1 MYDICLKK
9 GIIFVVL
16 LLLILPIYS
25 PASKINEI
33 DRITFNEIISEN
45 NNLSSDTIT
54 NSLIMKILD
63 LECYGFIIPI
73 PPSSEIADMPEIQY
87 NLFNLINNLL
97 RNQIPVYWI
106 PHNIELLTKKI
117 FLNEF
122 PEPENYNK
130 GSFIV
135 PFTGDSFLDTMSIV
149 IISEFCYTNDT
160 HKEHTLSSEVSIIM
174 EPLQDVKLYQL
185 NEPRIAFYFDEGVTT
200 RCINWYISSLSEA
213 GFIKIE
219 ILDDHDIICK
229 LNNQNFN
236 VLVWPGGVWPWENM
250 FESLENK
257 LSFVPR
263 LVSKYVIKQ
272 FVSNGGG
279 FVGSCYGA
287 YIASSGMRFTPF
299 FFMQYHHPKMPS
311 IGFLSISDTLLAL
324 ALPSTINI
332 TIEET
337 DSPVTFGLN
346 GTLSG
351 SLLQGGPV
359 FTWLGKNSESLATI
373 EDINLSWLYW
383 LDSMNSSLPKK
394 IIKYWANF
402 TTGKTIWASSNYK
415 KGKIVTFGDHPE
427 HGDITLQRAVHNS
440 VFYVTSQS
448 LENQNVNHYYPISF
462 LENTVR
468 NSLNITLYEH
478 ESDVF
483 KDIYK
488 RIIHVAGILNSVE
501 NQYDKFSVLIDNLTA
516 ENKMELSFSYQIRR
530 GGLWEFKE
538 FIHNSINY
546 LNDSQGKEDT
556 INHLGTIDSISNMLS
571 LVNVS
576 IEEDIYQLKNEITD
590 RLNKINDSINSL
602 NDHINQLIYEIQHYQ
617 NTTAQNEYILTIVEK
632 IKITSEEIGKYI
644 PLIYFDTLILSR
656 DSWYIYKTLAV
667 NN

>member
-1 MYDICLKK
+1 MRDICLKK
-9 GIIFVVL
+9 GIIIVVFL
-16 LLLILPIYS
+16 ILILPIYS
-25 PASKINEI
+25 PASKTNEI
-33 DRITFNEIISEN
+33 DSITFKEIISEN

-54 NSLIMKILD
+54 NSLIMNILD

-73 PPSSEIADMPEIQY
+73 PPISEIADMPEIQY
-87 NLFNLINNLL
+87 NLFNLINNIL
-97 RNQIPVYWI
+97 RNQINVYWI
-106 PHNIELLTKKI
+106 PYNIELLTKKI
-117 FLNEF
+117 LLNES
-122 PEPENYNK
+122 PKPENYNK

-135 PFTGDSFLDTMSIV
+135 PFTGNSFLDIMSIV
-149 IISEFCYTNDT
+149 IISEFRYTNDM
-160 HKEHTLSSEVSIIM
+160 HKEHTLSSEISILM

-185 NEPRIAFYFDEGVTT
+185 NEPKIAVYFDEGVTT
-200 RCINWYISSLSEA
+200 RCINWYISTLSEA
-213 GFIKIE
+213 GFLNIE
-219 ILDDHDIICK
+219 ILDDQDIIGK
-229 LNNQNFN
+229 LNNQNYN

-250 FESLENK
+250 NENRENK
-257 LSFVPR
+257 LSFIPR

-287 YIASSGMRFTPF
+287 YVASSGMRYTPF
-299 FFMQYHHPKMPS
+299 FFMQYRYPKIPTV
-311 IGFLSISDTLLAL
+311 GFLSISDTLLAL
-324 ALPSTINI
+324 ALPSNINI

-337 DSPVTFGLN
+337 DNPVTFGLN

-359 FTWLGKNSESLATI
+359 FTWLGKNSESLATVD
-373 EDINLSWLYW
+373 DINLSWLYW
-383 LDSMNSSLPKK
+383 LESMNNSLPKK
-394 IIKYWANF
+394 IIQYWANF
-402 TTGKTIWASSNYK
+402 TIGKTIWASSNYK

-440 VFYVTSQS
+440 VSYVTSQS
-448 LENQNVNHYYPISF
+448 LENQNVNYYYPISF

-516 ENKMELSFSYQIRR
+516 ENKMELSLSYQIRR

-546 LNDSQGKEDT
+546 LYDSQGKKDT
-556 INHLGTIDSISNMLS
+556 INHLETIDSISNMLS
-571 LVNVS
+571 LANVS
-576 IEEDIYQLKNEITD
+576 NEEDIYQLKNEITD

-617 NTTAQNEYILTIVEK
+617 NTTDQNEYVLTIVEE
-632 IKITSEEIGKYI
+632 IEITSEEIGKYI
-644 PLIYFDTLILSR
+644 PLIYFDTLIMSR
-656 DSWYIYKTLAV
+656 DSWYIYKTFAV